1 MHSPFNEEAATAS
14 TEPFLAQPVPTVGVV
29 GECGLE
35 KKLSTALTFMQSR
48 KFLS

>member
-35 KKLSTALTFMQSR
+35 KLSTALTFMQSR